1 MSDMTEE
8 KSTTDQKKHELEE
21 ARAHFKA
28 AREAM
33 HKSWASMVPPGLI
46 ENRKAARK
54 EFLLGLRK
62 LLDMAIEHAD
72 KK

>member
-1 MSDMTEE
+1 MAEE
-8 KSTTDQKKHELEE
+8 KAEGIGKNPDIEE

-33 HKSWASMVPPGLI
+33 HKSWASMVPPGLR

-54 EFLLGLRK
+54 EVLLGLKK

>member
-1 MSDMTEE
+1 
-8 KSTTDQKKHELEE
+8 
-21 ARAHFKA
+21 
-28 AREAM
+28 
-33 HKSWASMVPPGLI
+33 MVPPGLR

-54 EFLLGLRK
+54 EVLLGLKK